1 MFRTFV
7 GKAKRLPGWAAS
19 ARNFD
24 RVTADLARAKPRC
37 TVLVG
42 QNVFAQFHC
51 SEYSTSSDDADK
63 ATSAASKG
71 AFVRVTSQEKL
82 GDQFLREMFPAS
94 TSMFRRDK
102 ISSSATLEFGSEQE
116 AADAMNNYNGSYE
129 LDFELISAKQ
139 DKLIEEGFSTV
150 NLVDSLPNH
159 WRKPDLLADETRELY
174 IRHFA
179 QDLINNINSYVRG
192 EEIGPTPLEPQIKT
206 GAVVLDGGAGYGKTT
221 TLHIALDVFRKA
233 GWITM
238 YLPSPTMFTEGG
250 TVVRPSR
257 VEELANVFD
266 QPEVT
271 IPYLKNFYSMHKEQ
285 LVQVK
290 VKQDHLQKLGPN
302 LLKLV
307 EHGLRNVTESSYV
320 LQAVRQ
326 ELVLATE
333 VPVLIA
339 IDEIDALYLQSIY
352 AYKHQKLWPSNLSGT
367 RPFQMFDLMGL
378 NPAAKPKNGFV
389 LAATSSRYG
398 GKAKEVSKRVNFL
411 KHRVDVK
418 PFSKQESFKYL
429 SLLMKTKHIAKGV
442 QEVERGALDQ
452 IWSVSDGCPGELL
465 KKAALVEPV
474 LYPDGIRRLDL
485 DTMKLH

>member
-1 MFRTFV
+1 MIRTLV
-7 GKAKRLPGWAAS
+7 GNAKRLPAWTAS
-19 ARNFD
+19 ARKVD
-24 RVTADLARAKPRC
+24 RVTADLTLTKPRYI
-37 TVLVG
+37 VSVG

-51 SEYSTSSDDADK
+51 SEYSTSSDDTDE
-63 ATSAASKG
+63 ATSATSKG
-71 AFVRVTSQEKL
+71 AFVRVTSEEKL
-82 GDQFLREMFPAS
+82 RDQYLKEMFPAS
-94 TSMFRRDK
+94 KSMFREGK
-102 ISSSATLEFGSEQE
+102 KGSSATLEFGSEQA
-116 AADAMNNYNGSYE
+116 AADAMNNYNGQHK
-129 LDFELISAKQ
+129 LDFEMIKVNE
-139 DKLIEEGFSTV
+139 DNIIEEGFSTV
-150 NLVDSLPNH
+150 KLVDGLPGH
-159 WRKPDLLADETRELY
+159 WQKPELLADETREVY

-179 QDLINNINSYVRG
+179 QDLINNIDRYVRG
-192 EEIGPTPLEPQIKT
+192 VELGPTPLEQQIKT
-206 GAVVLDGGAGYGKTT
+206 GAVVLDGNAGYGKTT
-221 TLHIALDVFRKA
+221 TLNIALDVFRKA

-238 YLPSPTMFTEGG
+238 YLPSPAMFTEGG
-250 TVVRPSR
+250 IVVRPSR
-257 VEELANVFD
+257 VEKLANVFD

-285 LVQVK
+285 LAEVK
-290 VKQDHLQKLGPN
+290 VKQDHLQKLGTN

-367 RPFQMFDLMGL
+367 RPFQIFDLMGL

-389 LAATSSRYG
+389 LAATTAKYG
-398 GKAKEVSKRVNFL
+398 GKTKEVSKRVNFS
-411 KHRVDVK
+411 KHRVNVQ
-418 PFSKQESFKYL
+418 PFSKQEAFKYL
-429 SLLMKTKHIAKGV
+429 SLLMKSKHIVKGV

-452 IWSVSDGCPGELL
+452 LWSVSDGCPGELL

-485 DTMKLH
+485 DTMKLL